1 MCVYVRVGYV
11 YAGTYVQNA
20 PQELFFLVSPN
31 LLTAENPEDI
41 KWELAPDGD
50 HGILPPVCP
59 CLLVIRF
66 IRVDRSLPL
75 LWSI

>member
-1 MCVYVRVGYV
+1 MLVYARMCVYVRVGYV

-59 CLLVIRF
+59 CLLVIHPR
-66 IRVDRSLPL
+66 R
-75 LWSI
+75 